1 MSRKNGSVDATPG
14 SLVIAETSTSS
25 WNYHLR
31 RVSADGKLYP
41 GGGAPPALC
50 GRSLGWDT
58 KQPLTAWG
66 TKSHVPQHWC
76 SDCAE
81 VAQSE
86 LVKTALL
93 PAMDIAKK
101 GLKPDGYVAA
111 MSFSTLK
118 SLDGRP
124 RYKTKASAAKNAAK
138 DLSALDGADVSDGF
152 SFLIGRVQRS
162 TSCANGCFTEVFVLG
177 DVVAYEMVDGVAMV
191 QKPAKKTKKSA
202 SKKSR

>member
-1 MSRKNGSVDATPG
+1 MSRKTSSVDATPG
-14 SLVIAETSTSS
+14 SLVIAETSTST

-41 GGGAPPALC
+41 SGGAPPALC

-58 KQPLTAWG
+58 KQQLSAWG
-66 TKSHVPQHWC
+66 KKSHIPQHWC
-76 SDCAE
+76 TDCAE
-81 VAQSE
+81 VASDE

-93 PAMDIAKK
+93 PAMDIAKN

-111 MSFSTLK
+111 TSFSALK

-138 DLSALDGADVSDGF
+138 DLAALDGADASDGF
-152 SFLIGRVQRS
+152 SFLVGRVQRS
-162 TSCANGCFTEVFVLG
+162 TSCANGCFTEVFVMG
-177 DVVAYEMVDGVAMV
+177 DVVTYEMVDGVAVV
-191 QKPAKKTKKSA
+191 QKPVVVKK
-202 SKKSR
+202 RR

>member
-1 MSRKNGSVDATPG
+1 MSRKTGSVDATPG

-58 KQPLTAWG
+58 KQPLSAWG
-66 TKSHVPQHWC
+66 KKSHIPQHWC
-76 SDCAE
+76 KDCAG
-81 VAQSE
+81 VASDD

-101 GLKPDGYVAA
+101 GLKPNGYVSAI
-111 MSFSTLK
+111 SFSSLK
-118 SLDGRP
+118 SLEGRP

-138 DLSALDGADVSDGF
+138 DLLALDGADASDGF
-152 SFLIGRVQRS
+152 SFIVGRVQRS
-162 TSCANGCFTEVFVLG
+162 ASYANGCFTEVFVLG
-177 DVVAYEMVDGVAMV
+177 DVVAYEIVKGAAAIK
-191 QKPAKKTKKSA
+191 KPVV
-202 SKKSR
+202 KKSR